1 MRKKLRTW
9 AASLL
14 LAGVMT
20 LATGAGL
27 LQNADLAVS
36 DLWYQTRSASDGH
49 IILIGI
55 DEKSLEEQGPYSQW
69 RRNIIAGILDKLNAA
84 DDCHPAV
91 IGVDILY
98 TGKSNIEED
107 DALLA
112 QNAAKYGNVVTACAA
127 KFGTGLLRGADDE
140 YYLDTA
146 SVLDFE
152 TPYRMLEE
160 STEQGHINAMLDAD
174 GILRHH
180 LLKIRLDDGHE
191 IPSMALMAAEK
202 YSSETSGNNDGPLS
216 LPPVNS
222 RGFWYLP
229 FSCAPGDFECI
240 SAADVLSGKVGPDI
254 FKNKIV
260 LIGPYAAG
268 LQDSYFTSIDHS
280 RPMYGIEFQANAVQ
294 ALLWGD
300 YKIEAAGS
308 VQLLLLFLV
317 LILAFVGFWKRK
329 VWSSTALWLFLC
341 GGYLLLCR
349 FLYSKGLVLH
359 VLWIPACTTVLYIA
373 CIAFNYIQ
381 AAAGRR
387 KVTNTF
393 KRYVAPEIVN
403 ELLQDKSD
411 VLNLGGRQVRIA
423 VLFVDVRGFTSMSE
437 KLEPA
442 QVVDI
447 LNQYLTLISQ
457 CILDNGGTLDKF
469 IGDAAMAF
477 CVAPLTQE
485 DYVMKAAK
493 AAVDMVNG
501 SRRLSEE
508 LHNQYGHAISFGIG
522 IHVGEAV
529 VGNIGSPKR
538 MDYTAI
544 GDTVNTASR
553 RESNAPA
560 GTIYISRAVA
570 DALEGR
576 IRTAPLDAPIKL
588 KGKKDGFE
596 ILTLEEIL

>member
-1 MRKKLRTW
+1 MKKKLKTF
-9 AASLL
+9 AVFLL

-20 LATGAGL
+20 IAAGTGL

-36 DLWYQTRSASDGH
+36 DLWYQSRSASDGD
-49 IILIGI
+49 IILVGI
-55 DEKSLEEQGPYSQW
+55 DEKSLEKFGPYSQW
-69 RRNIIAGILDKLNAA
+69 RRNIIAGVLNKLNDS

-98 TGKSNIEED
+98 TGESSAED

-112 QNAAKYGNVVTACAA
+112 ESAAKYDNVVTACSA
-127 KFGTGLLRGADDE
+127 KYGTGLLKDSDGE
-140 YYLDTA
+140 YHLDNNSILA
-146 SVLDFE
+146 FE
-152 TPYRMLEE
+152 TPYRALEE

-180 LLKIRLDDGHE
+180 MLKLRLDDGRE
-191 IPSMALMAAEK
+191 IPSLALMTAEK
-202 YSSETSGNNDGPLS
+202 YSSEKGTNPLT

-229 FSCAPGDFECI
+229 FCCAPGDFECI
-240 SAADVLSGKVGPDI
+240 SAADVLSGKVGADT
-254 FKNKIV
+254 FQNKIV
-260 LIGPYAAG
+260 LIGPYATG

-280 RPMYGIEFQANAVQ
+280 RPMYGIEFQANAIQ
-294 ALLWGD
+294 TLLWGD
-300 YKIEAAGS
+300 YKTEAS
-308 VQLLLLFLV
+308 ENMQLLILFLV
-317 LILAFVGFWKRK
+317 LAAAFAGFWKRK
-329 VWSSTALWLFLC
+329 VGTSTALWIFLC
-341 GGYLLLCR
+341 GGYLALCR
-349 FLYSKGLVLH
+349 FLYSQGLVLH
-359 VLWIPACTTVLYIA
+359 VLWLPACVTVLYIA

-381 AAAGRR
+381 AASARR

-403 ELLQDKSD
+403 ELLQDDSD
-411 VLNLGGRQVRIA
+411 ALNLGGRQVRIA

-437 KLEPA
+437 QLRPA
-442 QVVDI
+442 EVVDI
-447 LNQYLTLISQ
+447 LNQYLALISK

-477 CVAPLTQE
+477 WGAPLAQD
-485 DYVMKAAK
+485 DYVMKAAR
-493 AAVDMVNG
+493 AAVDMING
-501 SRRLSEE
+501 SHRLSEE
-508 LHNQYGHAISFGIG
+508 LHRQYGHAVSFGVG
-522 IHVGEAV
+522 IHVGDAV
-529 VGNIGSPKR
+529 VGNIGSPTR

-553 RESNAPA
+553 LESNAPA

-570 DALEGR
+570 DSLKGR

-588 KGKKDGFE
+588 KGKKEGFE
-596 ILTLEEIL
+596 VLTLEEIV